1 MISGSDDKTIRR
13 WDLREGKEIEE
24 AREVYKNRIY
34 GVRVSRDGRW
44 VVTAGYSLGLKVSE
58 VETGIVRTFHIGWIT
73 CFDISTD
80 STLVAGGSYDGTRI
94 WSLDTGELVVGPF
107 QFTDKGDPSPIALRL
122 SQDSR
127 KMAVSLNL
135 GHLQVWDVEA
145 QKLLV
150 QKSSPSKHSGFV
162 SPVFWTT
169 KDKSIVAAFSFTDDA
184 LIRTIYELDA
194 STLKTVGAPFKHTDG
209 IYGLALSSDCILLAS
224 SSYRSI
230 KLWAFESRQLLAS
243 FDVSGSP
250 MTVVLSPDSRQL
262 AHTTFDDSKIYVCNI
277 PANIL
282 ASIGLQELQS
292 SNSKS
297 ERSRHAGLLNS
308 NATPRPAR
316 RKLVVIPAVSPIP
329 RPLPAR
335 DPDTRLRFLRKLF
348 SPSFRTGAVHT
359 DEPRDPLDFSATL
372 PLPRALSKHGDDAR
386 HAPVPRTTQSSAIN
400 TSSNLK
406 SRLHRLSTH
415 ASPAIVD
422 VPLAPGRLRYAA
434 AGARGPEDD
443 LIRDED
449 YVPPSPNAGSRQGT
463 VNSGQHGRSRFC
475 FCL

>member
-1 MISGSDDKTIRR
+1 MASSSAQLGAAENKLTPVITLEGHESWKIRYPGGEHHHKYISYIYYFPDGKQMISGSDDKTIRR

-34 GVRVSRDGRW
+34 GVRVSKDGRW
-44 VVTAGYSLGLKVSE
+44 IVTAGYSLGLKVSE

-107 QFTDKGDPSPIALRL
+107 QFTNKGDPSPIALRL

-127 KMAVSLNL
+127 KLAVSLNS

-150 QKSSPSKHSGFV
+150 QKSSPGTHSGFV

-194 STLKTVGAPFKHTDG
+194 STLKTVGVPFKHTDG
-209 IYGLALSSDCILLAS
+209 IYGLVLSSDCILLAS

-292 SNSKS
+292 SVC
-297 ERSRHAGLLNS
+297 
-308 NATPRPAR
+308 TPG
-316 RKLVVIPAVSPIP
+316 IH
-329 RPLPAR
+329 
-335 DPDTRLRFLRKLF
+335 
-348 SPSFRTGAVHT
+348 PSC
-359 DEPRDPLDFSATL
+359 
-372 PLPRALSKHGDDAR
+372 
-386 HAPVPRTTQSSAIN
+386 I
-400 TSSNLK
+400 
-406 SRLHRLSTH
+406 
-415 ASPAIVD
+415 
-422 VPLAPGRLRYAA
+422 
-434 AGARGPEDD
+434 
-443 LIRDED
+443 
-449 YVPPSPNAGSRQGT
+449 
-463 VNSGQHGRSRFC
+463 C
-475 FCL
+475 